1 MQADASLAGGRIAD
15 GREAAAEALA
25 VAQRTGERF
34 YEAEILRITGEL
46 LLAAGVARAEA
57 DEAFRSAIMI
67 ARNQGA
73 SMLVL
78 RSAIRLVRG
87 TDAADHPTRLSLL
100 REELRALRADSP
112 LPEQA
117 EAAAL
122 LAE

>member
-1 MQADASLAGGRIAD
+1 MTI
-15 GREAAAEALA
+15 
-25 VAQRTGERF
+25 AQRTGERF

-46 LLAAGVARAEA
+46 LLAAGVDRADA

-67 ARNQGA
+67 ARDQGA
-73 SMLVL
+73 STLAL

-87 TDAADHPTRLSLL
+87 TDAADHPTRFSLL

>member
-1 MQADASLAGGRIAD
+1 MRRHPSPPLGPPTLYRPHTRWPLAAVGRSA
-15 GREAAAEALA
+15 
-25 VAQRTGERF
+25 ERF
-34 YEAEILRITGEL
+34 YEAELLRITGEL
-46 LLAAGVARAEA
+46 LLAAGVDRAEA
-57 DEAFRSAIMI
+57 DEAFRSAITI

-87 TDAADHPTRLSLL
+87 TEAADHPTRLNLL
-100 REELRALRADSP
+100 REALRALRADSP
-112 LPEQA
+112 SPEQA